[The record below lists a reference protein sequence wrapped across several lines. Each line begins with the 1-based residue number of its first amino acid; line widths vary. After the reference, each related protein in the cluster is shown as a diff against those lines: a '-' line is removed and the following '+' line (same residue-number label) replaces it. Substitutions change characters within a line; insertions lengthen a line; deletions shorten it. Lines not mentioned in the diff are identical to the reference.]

1 MGFAVTSS
9 GERSWELL
17 EGMSQVQTTAP
28 EWDLLELRIRR
39 VRVYFFAFK
48 LQLHPLDG
56 ILQHLLMSP

>member
-17 EGMSQVQTTAP
+17 EGMSP
-28 EWDLLELRIRR
+28 FRSGGLYLDLLELRIRR

-56 ILQHLLMSP
+56 ILQHLLSP